1 MAGAL
6 EWRHILRELSNF
18 CCLPGRAGGSP
29 VVLATIARRMI
40 CRPVSLG
47 RLFFCITALINE
59 LPGDS
64 VALNRALSDAHRS
77 RIRTLRVPSVP
88 KVRRNDLVG
97 PCDSGKKYKRCCG
110 GDRSEEDTSGL
121 QSLRHLG

>member
-1 MAGAL
+1 MAM
-6 EWRHILRELSNF
+6 RCQPRLSDQNV
-18 CCLPGRAGGSP
+18 GNTRSHGS
-29 VVLATIARRMI
+29 LATIAGRMI

-110 GDRSEEDTSGL
+110 GATV
-121 QSLRHLG
+121 